1 MLIAKYPGQHHTE
14 HGTATIT
21 TKTVETSQTGGS
33 CPGAIAVFTD
43 TWQLDVFPIATLTLL
58 SCILVLLTALIISH
72 ITRIRRFARTSPV
85 LVSPPSPSVVCAPFT
100 CLALRWSSHIL
111 MQRNLSIVVP
121 SKAPSIKDD
130 GGRSLHPIPERSLPA
145 TPTEQS
151 FWCFGRSQSPSPSYS
166 SSRLPDSPARSTFR
180 STLHPNGVEK
190 KPSYQSLK
198 N

>member
-1 MLIAKYPGQHHTE
+1 MVMLIAKYPGQHHTE
-14 HGTATIT
+14 YGTATIT

-100 CLALRWSSHIL
+100 CLALRWSSHNSDAEKPVH
-111 MQRNLSIVVP
+111 RNT
-121 SKAPSIKDD
+121 K
-130 GGRSLHPIPERSLPA
+130 
-145 TPTEQS
+145 Q
-151 FWCFGRSQSPSPSYS
+151 
-166 SSRLPDSPARSTFR
+166 STFHQR
-180 STLHPNGVEK
+180 RRREIPPPYSRTLLTGDP
-190 KPSYQSLK
+190 Y
-198 N
+198 